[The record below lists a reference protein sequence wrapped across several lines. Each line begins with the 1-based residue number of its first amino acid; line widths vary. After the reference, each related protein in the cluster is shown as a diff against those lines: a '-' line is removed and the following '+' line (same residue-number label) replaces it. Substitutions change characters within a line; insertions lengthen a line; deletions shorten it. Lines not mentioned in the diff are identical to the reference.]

1 MATWKDL
8 SNFTYGELREMQ
20 LTYQDLR
27 ELSMPELLNIAQ
39 KKLERFKI
47 SKRQDTPVSLHI
59 ISVLEAAFAGV
70 AANLATDMV
79 RSVEWKQLLL
89 SSIELLNQ
97 LMD

>member
-39 KKLERFKI
+39 KKLERFKD
-47 SKRQDTPVSLHI
+47 SKMQDSPVSSHI

-79 RSVEWKQLLL
+79 RSVEWKRLLL